1 MASLNIRNQKDKI
14 IDLLS
19 ITFKIAL
26 SLIIPAAFG
35 LIFLSKMIVSV
46 IYEYGIFGEYEVTEV
61 SNVLIGFSFGL
72 PAYVLIRIFSSVF
85 YSMADTKNPLKYSL
99 IAIGINITLSV
110 PLFVNFGVVGI
121 AYATSLS
128 AWVHLIIIFVKLR
141 RLKLILINMQIFT
154 EIIKIIFSSLMMLL
168 IIKMLI
174 DNIYFLY
181 PVISFLSC
189 VLVGRISYMLCL
201 FLTGVYRK
209 SDIKDFIKDF

>member
-1 MASLNIRNQKDKI
+1 
-14 IDLLS
+14 
-19 ITFKIAL
+19 
-26 SLIIPAAFG
+26 
-35 LIFLSKMIVSV
+35 
-46 IYEYGIFGEYEVTEV
+46 
-61 SNVLIGFSFGL
+61 
-72 PAYVLIRIFSSVF
+72 
-85 YSMADTKNPLKYSL
+85 MADTKNPLKYSL

-174 DNIYFLY
+174 DNIYF
-181 PVISFLSC
+181 
-189 VLVGRISYMLCL
+189 
-201 FLTGVYRK
+201 
-209 SDIKDFIKDF
+209 

>member
-1 MASLNIRNQKDKI
+1 
-14 IDLLS
+14 
-19 ITFKIAL
+19 
-26 SLIIPAAFG
+26 
-35 LIFLSKMIVSV
+35 
-46 IYEYGIFGEYEVTEV
+46 
-61 SNVLIGFSFGL
+61 
-72 PAYVLIRIFSSVF
+72 
-85 YSMADTKNPLKYSL
+85 MADTKNPLKYSL

-181 PVISFLSC
+181 PVISLSIF
-189 VLVGRISYMLCL
+189 VFVGMISYMLCL
-201 FLTGVYRK
+201 FLMGVYRK
-209 SDIKDFIKDF
+209 SDIKAFIKDF